1 MARFH
6 RKVVA
11 KPTAASKNGQ
21 LWPVPLPNRDPLME
35 LSDLIGASEVAA
47 IQKQGQLQFQA
58 TGDTGVGMNSQEPVV
73 ADAMAKEIN
82 VAKPAV
88 GPTFLLILGDIIY
101 GNNKRTLY
109 SDRFYQPE
117 MSYLH
122 PAPGFDGMILAIPGN
137 HDGEVRVPA
146 DQPSLSATGKIFAH
160 PWVPTHRCRKRSTW
174 SCPINPARTGT
185 WTLPFSIWSD
195 FTPIRVRSSASW
207 ARTTRTRI
215 KAIGSCRP

>member
-1 MARFH
+1 MASSGRFH
-6 RKVVA
+6 CR
-11 KPTAASKNGQ
+11 TAI
-21 LWPVPLPNRDPLME
+21 PLMQ

-58 TGDTGVGMNSQEPVV
+58 TGDTGVGMNSQQPVV

-146 DQPSLSATGKIFAH
+146 DQPSLSAYWENFCAPLG
-160 PWVPTHRCRKRSTW
+160 THAPLSQTFNVVMPNQPGILVLGRSL
-174 SCPINPARTGT
+174 SRSGRTLLQFGGG
-185 WTLPFSIWSD
+185 
-195 FTPIRVRSSASW
+195 VRPP
-207 ARTTRTRI
+207 
-215 KAIGSCRP
+215 GPE